1 MLVTQ
6 LISKLEPLLVS
17 INQCA
22 SHQLMPIA
30 SLYQFRATIAEV
42 LYYNSTSFVC
52 VLSSFLDPQLAFIS
66 QCTYLNSVYYL
77 HQLYSVHSTA
87 NYCGLQSIEPTGHVC
102 QLLVQP
108 SINHRAGPNLV
119 TGCSVRKT
127 HFMPRTDFGPIMCNF
142 GKTWA
147 ICAIW
152 CNYMLLCYNAFYARI
167 YLLQRCKIVPW

>member
-22 SHQLMPIA
+22 LHQLVHIA
-30 SLYQFRATIAEV
+30 LLHQFRATIAKV
-42 LYYNSTSFVC
+42 LYCIDVQWLDLRSTTS
-52 VLSSFLDPQLAFIS
+52 
-66 QCTYLNSVYYL
+66 L
-77 HQLYSVHSTA
+77 HQLVHISIMCVLFALVVHSTT
-87 NYCGLQSIEPTGHVC
+87 NQCSLQSIEPTGHVC

-108 SINHRAGPNLV
+108 SINHPAEPNLV

-127 HFMPRTDFGPIMCNF
+127 HFMPRTDSGPIMCNF

>member
-22 SHQLMPIA
+22 LHQLVHIA
-30 SLYQFRATIAEV
+30 LLHQFRATIAKV
-42 LYYNSTSFVC
+42 LYCIDVQWLDLRSTTS
-52 VLSSFLDPQLAFIS
+52 
-66 QCTYLNSVYYL
+66 L
-77 HQLYSVHSTA
+77 HQLVHISILCVLFALVVHSTA
-87 NYCGLQSIEPTGHVC
+87 YCCSLQSIEPTGHVC

-108 SINHRAGPNLV
+108 SINHPAEPNLV

-152 CNYMLLCYNAFYARI
+152 CNYQSVVKNIKVLN
-167 YLLQRCKIVPW
+167 

>member
-6 LISKLEPLLVS
+6 LILKLEPLLVF

-22 SHQLMPIA
+22 LHQLVHIA

-42 LYYNSTSFVC
+42 LYCIDVQWLDLRSTTS
-52 VLSSFLDPQLAFIS
+52 
-66 QCTYLNSVYYL
+66 L
-77 HQLYSVHSTA
+77 HQLVHISILCVLFALVVHSTA
-87 NYCGLQSIEPTGHVC
+87 YCCSLQSIEPTGHVC

-108 SINHRAGPNLV
+108 SINHPAGPNLV

-142 GKTWA
+142 GKT
-147 ICAIW
+147 CS
-152 CNYMLLCYNAFYARI
+152 CNVFYAWI
-167 YLLQRCKIVPW
+167 YLLRRCQILAKS